1 MPLTDGQREAIR
13 GAFDDFIDS
22 RIAQVGRFA
31 VSELNQNPLLAAV
44 YGPEL
49 MAEFMIHQRFERS
62 TVTSFGFT
70 LQKVARIVAGTESA
84 SGTGGADLEVTLG
97 GTRYFVQVKTGPSTA
112 NKDIAD
118 SISTKLNSAR
128 ARFGAGAAGALG
140 VCFGTLDAVHPIAR
154 KEFES
159 RGIALWVG
167 ASFWEIIGGGDPDTL
182 HSVLG
187 IATESATRAAGLRAA
202 FELKAVELA
211 KDIRKRVD
219 EAAEE
224 GGAATPEPGA

>member
-1 MPLTDGQREAIR
+1 MALSEEKRVAIR
-13 GAFDDFIDS
+13 AAFDDFIDS
-22 RIAQVGRFA
+22 RIAQVGSFA
-31 VSELNQNPLLAAV
+31 ASELNQNPLLAAV

-70 LQKVARIVAGTESA
+70 LQRVARIVAGEESA
-84 SGTGGADLEVTLG
+84 SGTGGADLEVTVA

-118 SISTKLNSAR
+118 AISTKLNSAR

-140 VCFGTLDAVHPIAR
+140 VCFGTLSDVHPIAR

-167 ASFWEIIGGGDPDTL
+167 ASFWEIISGGDPDTL
-182 HSVLG
+182 QAVLG
-187 IATESATRAAGLRAA
+187 IAAESSTRAVGLRSA
-202 FELKAVELA
+202 FESKAVELA
-211 KDIRKRVD
+211 KDIKKQVD

-224 GGAATPEPGA
+224 GGASTPQ